1 VHATESDL
9 VPLLR
14 GVIHAWTAWVAGAAA
29 IVLVLLAPT
38 AQARVAAAVYGA
50 GLCAMFAASGLYHRW
65 RWDQRWRP
73 LLRRLDHSAI
83 FVFIAASATPVALL
97 VLDGTLR
104 VVVLATAWGAAT
116 AGVVMSVA
124 WITAPR
130 LLTTAMYVATGWAA
144 TVGLPQ
150 LAERVSVTPLVLLAA
165 GGVLY
170 TAGAVVYQ
178 TKRPDPWPRTFGFHE
193 VFHVLVV
200 LAAIVHYVA
209 MAGWIVPS

>member
-1 VHATESDL
+1 VHASEPDL
-9 VPLLR
+9 VPILR
-14 GVIHAWTAWVAGAAA
+14 GVVHAYAAWVAGAAA
-29 IVLVLLAPT
+29 VVLVLLAPS
-38 AQARVAAAVYGA
+38 AQARVAAAIYGA

-104 VVVLATAWGAAT
+104 VVVLATAWGAALG
-116 AGVVMSVA
+116 GVVLSVA

-130 LLTTAMYVATGWAA
+130 LLTTALYLAAGWAA

-150 LAERVSVTPLVLLAA
+150 IAERVSVTPLVLLAV
-165 GGVLY
+165 GGLLY

-178 TKRPDPWPRTFGFHE
+178 TRRPNPWPRTFGFHE

-209 MAGWIVPS
+209 MAGWIVPA

>member
-1 VHATESDL
+1 VHASEPDL
-9 VPLLR
+9 VPILR
-14 GVIHAWTAWVAGAAA
+14 GVVHAYAAWVAGAAA
-29 IVLVLLAPT
+29 VVLVLLAPS
-38 AQARVAAAVYGA
+38 AQARVAAAIYGA

-104 VVVLATAWGAAT
+104 VVVLATAWGAALG
-116 AGVVMSVA
+116 GVVLSVA

-130 LLTTAMYVATGWAA
+130 LLTTALYLAAGWAA

-150 LAERVSVTPLVLLAA
+150 IAERVSVTPLVLLAV
-165 GGVLY
+165 GGLLY

-178 TKRPDPWPRTFGFHE
+178 TRRPDPWPRTFGFHE

-209 MAGWIVPS
+209 MAGWIVPA

>member
-1 VHATESDL
+1 VHASEPDL
-9 VPLLR
+9 VPILR
-14 GVIHAWTAWVAGAAA
+14 GVVHAYAAWVAGAAA
-29 IVLVLLAPT
+29 VVLVLLAPST
-38 AQARVAAAVYGA
+38 QARVAAAIYGA

-104 VVVLATAWGAAT
+104 VVVLATAWGAALG
-116 AGVVMSVA
+116 GVVLSVA

-130 LLTTAMYVATGWAA
+130 LLTTALYLAAGWAA

-150 LAERVSVTPLVLLAA
+150 IAERVSVTPLVLLAV
-165 GGVLY
+165 GGLLY

-178 TKRPDPWPRTFGFHE
+178 TRRPDPWPRTFGFHE

-209 MAGWIVPS
+209 MAGWIVPA

>member
-1 VHATESDL
+1 VHASEPDL
-9 VPLLR
+9 VPILR
-14 GVIHAWTAWVAGAAA
+14 GVVHAYAAWVAGAAA
-29 IVLVLLAPT
+29 VVLVLLAPST
-38 AQARVAAAVYGA
+38 QARVAAAIYGA

-104 VVVLATAWGAAT
+104 VVVLATAWGAALG
-116 AGVVMSVA
+116 GVVLSVA

-130 LLTTAMYVATGWAA
+130 LLTTALYLAAGWAA

-150 LAERVSVTPLVLLAA
+150 IAERVSVTPLVLLAV
-165 GGVLY
+165 GGLLY

-178 TKRPDPWPRTFGFHE
+178 TRRPNPWPRTFGFHE

-209 MAGWIVPS
+209 MAGWIVPA

>member
-1 VHATESDL
+1 VHASEPDL
-9 VPLLR
+9 VPILR
-14 GVIHAWTAWVAGAAA
+14 GVVHAYAAWVAGAAA
-29 IVLVLLAPT
+29 VVLVLLAPS
-38 AQARVAAAVYGA
+38 AQARVAAAIYGA

-104 VVVLATAWGAAT
+104 VVVLATAWGAALG
-116 AGVVMSVA
+116 GVVLSVA

-130 LLTTAMYVATGWAA
+130 LLTTALYLAAGWAA

-150 LAERVSVTPLVLLAA
+150 IAERVSVTPLVLLAV
-165 GGVLY
+165 GGLLY

-209 MAGWIVPS
+209 MAGWIVPA